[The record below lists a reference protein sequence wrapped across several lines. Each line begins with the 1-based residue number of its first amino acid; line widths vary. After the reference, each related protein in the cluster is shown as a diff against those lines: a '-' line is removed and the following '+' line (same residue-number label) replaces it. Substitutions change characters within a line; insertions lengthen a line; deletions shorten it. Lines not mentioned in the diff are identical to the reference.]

1 MATAQSKV
9 SVLVSAQTTDRVRL
23 YALIDALEGD
33 LRDGLR
39 EWVLPFKNI
48 DEILGAR
55 ASVVR
60 QRAIDDGVIETD
72 ADLISYLDFHEA
84 FSLLNKHD
92 AMLPANIANV
102 VKEQTPRLDVFVPV
116 RNRVMH
122 GRPLL
127 PDDPELTLRL
137 CSDLLDSQAPWSR
150 LRVVAKHLIDDPMWT
165 PLVDIPRAPLE
176 RVLHNLPIPD
186 FDETGL
192 LGRDQENAR
201 VVTMLLKRQHRVLTI
216 VGEGGIGKTAL
227 AVKSL
232 FDVIDRSDCPYEAV
246 LWSSLKTEVLT
257 GRGVKEIADAARDV
271 IGITRS
277 LGAAFDDDFQGS
289 VADLAEALEG
299 LSSLVVID
307 NLETA
312 SAQEVIELTDG
323 LPSTTSFL
331 LTSRVGL
338 GELERRVPL
347 EPLSEQAAEIMFR
360 KLAERRDL
368 PHLKKLPA
376 TQIRAYVRK
385 LRHTPLAIKWFIEAV
400 DAGGQP
406 DELLRD
412 QTMLLEFCMSSIY
425 ESLDET
431 ARELLAVLYAVD
443 QAVGLSD
450 LAILSDLSLD
460 DLRRGVHE
468 LRRRS
473 LVDVHALPGAAL
485 VQRYSLASAARDYMR
500 TAAQPADEALATV
513 EARLVEMR
521 RSESL
526 RRRDE
531 ARAFLMPHAVALVSE
546 EQQPIAHLLRE
557 AYFANRDGDVDAAR
571 SLISDARRLDPEFF
585 EVPRVEAF
593 VEAGHRPDRAI
604 ELYREAHD
612 LAPPEFKGKVAFFH
626 AGLLM
631 SVLKAPDLAEPLAEE
646 AHSALQVAETALR
659 LAQVRLTLGKFD
671 GASELLDE
679 AATTATDERTATIA
693 RTQRTLVA
701 ARQVER
707 LRRANRA
714 EDALAL
720 GATQLKAALAALDE
734 GAPDSMLRPNALELV
749 TEMTHV
755 LANVT
760 TLTEHRSTLNAVL
773 EAAPALM
780 PATPTFRRKD
790 QLDRALAD
798 LVNRSDL
805 PHEAV
810 RVIGDTR
817 ASLFAAA
824 QPLEGGRRRGLVHR
838 FFVGKGGL
846 IMSGND
852 VPYVPFDSDAVSAE
866 SGGLLVPGAPISYA
880 ITSDAN
886 GERATAVRFE
896 GAPDERHAALR
907 ERRGTVVKTTYDYL
921 FAVDKLTG
929 VFVFVHRNHFPEPN
943 EWELADRGDDID
955 YELELS
961 SDGRWRAAR
970 RSARLARG
978 A

>member
-1 MATAQSKV
+1 MTSAPTKV
-9 SVLVSAQTTDRVRL
+9 PALISAQTVDRVRL

-33 LRDGLR
+33 LRDALR
-39 EWVLPFKNI
+39 EWVLPFKNV

-55 ASVVR
+55 ASVIH
-60 QRAIDDGVIETD
+60 QRAIDDGVIEAD
-72 ADLISYLDFHEA
+72 ADLVSYLDFHEA
-84 FSLLNKHD
+84 FSLLNRHD
-92 AMLPANIANV
+92 AMFPATIAKV

-137 CSDLLDSQAPWSR
+137 CGELLDSPAPWPR
-150 LRVVAKHLIDDPMWT
+150 LRVVAKHVIDDPTWT
-165 PLVDIPRAPLE
+165 PLVDLPRTAFE
-176 RVLHNLPIPD
+176 RVLHNLPVPD

-201 VVTMLLKRQHRVLTI
+201 VVTMLLKQQHRVLTI

-232 FDVIDRSDCPYEAV
+232 YDVIDQRDCPYEAV

-299 LSSLVVID
+299 VSALVVID

-312 SAQEVIELTDG
+312 SAQEIIELTDG
-323 LPSTTSFL
+323 LPPSTSFL

-360 KLAERRDL
+360 KLAERR
-368 PHLKKLPA
+368 
-376 TQIRAYVRK
+376 

-412 QTMLLEFCMSSIY
+412 QTMLLDFCMSSIY
-425 ESLDET
+425 ESLDAP
-431 ARELLAVLYAVD
+431 ARELLSVLYAVD

-450 LAILSDLSLD
+450 LAVLSDLSLD
-460 DLRRGVHE
+460 ELRRGVHE

-500 TAAQPADEALATV
+500 TTARPADEALATV

-521 RSESL
+521 RSESQ

-531 ARAFLMPHAVALVSE
+531 ARAFLMPHAVVLVSE
-546 EQQPIAHLLRE
+546 EQQPVAHLLRE
-557 AYFANRDGDVDAAR
+557 AYFANRDGDIDAAR

-585 EVPRVEAF
+585 EVPRIEAF
-593 VEAGHRPDRAI
+593 IEAGHRPDRAI
-604 ELYREAHD
+604 DLYREAHD
-612 LAPPEFKGKVAFFH
+612 LAPREFKGKVAFFH

-631 SVLKAPDLAEPLAEE
+631 SILKAPDVAEPLAEE
-646 AHSALQVAETALR
+646 AHTALQVAETALR
-659 LAQVRLTLGKFD
+659 LAQVRLALGKLD
-671 GASELLDE
+671 AATELLEE
-679 AATTATDERTATIA
+679 AATMATDERAATIA
-693 RTQRTLVA
+693 RTQLTQVA
-701 ARQVER
+701 ARQVDR
-707 LRRANRA
+707 LRRAGRPG
-714 EDALAL
+714 EALAL
-720 GATQLKAALAALDE
+720 GATRLAAALAALDE
-734 GAPDSMLRPNALELV
+734 GAPDSMLRPNALELI
-749 TEMTHV
+749 TEMTNV
-755 LANVT
+755 LAT
-760 TLTEHRSTLNAVL
+760 APTLRNHGAALTAVL
-773 EAAPALM
+773 QAAPAVI
-780 PATPTFRRKD
+780 PATPTFGRKD

-798 LVNRSDL
+798 LVRRADL
-805 PHEAV
+805 PQDAT
-810 RVIGDTR
+810 RVIGDIR
-817 ASLFAAA
+817 AGLFAAA
-824 QPLEGGRRRGLVHR
+824 KPLEGGRRRGLVHR

-846 IMSGND
+846 IMSGD
-852 VPYVPFDSDAVSAE
+852 DAPYVPFDSDAVSSETA
-866 SGGLLVPGAPISYA
+866 GLLVPGAAISYA
-880 ITSDAN
+880 VTSEVG
-886 GERATAVRFE
+886 GERATAIKYE
-896 GAPDERHAALR
+896 GPPDERRAAVR
-907 ERRGTVVKTTYDYL
+907 DRRGTVVKTTYDYL
-921 FAVDKLTG
+921 FAADKLTG
-929 VFVFVHRNHFPEPN
+929 VFVFVHRNHFREPT
-943 EWELADRGDDID
+943 EWELVDRGDDVD

-961 SDGRWRAAR
+961 SDGRWRAVR
-970 RSARLARG
+970 GSARLARG